1 MDRSP
6 QPGDRRRAASDGLK
20 RKARLQL
27 VTDDGPGPSVFDNL
41 DALRQELPSVATRR
55 SRSVETFARIP
66 HARGHE
72 LSRRKLS
79 GAAWALLIELDRL
92 ILKGQGR
99 NPVRLTY
106 RAREAIGLSRH
117 RTDRALR
124 QLVAAGVITIE
135 QRAGRVPLVTHK
147 WFPIS

>member
-1 MDRSP
+1 
-6 QPGDRRRAASDGLK
+6 
-20 RKARLQL
+20 LQL
-27 VTDDGPGPSVFDNL
+27 VTDTDPGSGSVFDNL

-55 SRSVETFARIP
+55 ARSVETFARIP

-72 LSRRKLS
+72 LARRKLS

-92 ILKGQGR
+92 ILMGRGR

-124 QLVAAGVITIE
+124 QLVATGVITIE